1 VQATTGALQNL
12 TTLGNETVAVAQNV
26 SGLPPAAVM
35 DTAVS
40 TSTGD
45 ANLTISLPL
54 DVVTGGDNE
63 SSNSSTFSTTI
74 YLGLYFAELN
84 STATRFSRQFYV
96 QVPAA
101 VAASSSS
108 SNSSNSSS
116 NSSSADPDVLF
127 ENPYNISGGALI
139 ASQESWQLQYSSSSS
154 SNNSTS
160 DQLLLQQNLFDI
172 VLFPAMNL
180 DVSQPLGPS
189 LNALELLER
198 IDSTATRTNDRDA
211 LAIEDIKSC
220 LNLTEWTGD
229 PCLPYPHSWLT
240 CNNVNMTTSPSI
252 IAVDLSGYDL
262 NGTICPSFGNLSS
275 LTSLSL
281 ANNELTGPL
290 PSELE
295 DLTNLTTLQVQN
307 NHLTGTL
314 PDWLTSLPLLT
325 LL

>member
-12 TTLGNETVAVAQNV
+12 TTWGNETVAVAQNV

-63 SSNSSTFSTTI
+63 SSNSSTSSTTI

-101 VAASSSS
+101 AAALSSSS
-108 SNSSNSSS
+108 SSTSSSVSSSS

-160 DQLLLQQNLFDI
+160 DQLLLQENLFDI
-172 VLFPAMNL
+172 VLFPALNY
-180 DVSQPLGPS
+180 DDSQPLGPS

-198 IDSTATRTNDRDA
+198 IDSTATRTNDRD
-211 LAIEDIKSC
+211 
-220 LNLTEWTGD
+220 G
-229 PCLPYPHSWLT
+229 
-240 CNNVNMTTSPSI
+240 
-252 IAVDLSGYDL
+252 
-262 NGTICPSFGNLSS
+262 
-275 LTSLSL
+275 
-281 ANNELTGPL
+281 
-290 PSELE
+290 
-295 DLTNLTTLQVQN
+295 Q
-307 NHLTGTL
+307 
-314 PDWLTSLPLLT
+314 
-325 LL
+325 

>member
-12 TTLGNETVAVAQNV
+12 TTLGNETVAVGQNV

-54 DVVTGGDNE
+54 DVVMGGDNE

-84 STATRFSRQFYV
+84 STATQFSRQFYV

-101 VAASSSS
+101 VAAASSSPSSSS
-108 SNSSNSSS
+108 VSSSS

-180 DVSQPLGPS
+180 NVFQPLGPS

-275 LTSLSL
+275 LTSL
-281 ANNELTGPL
+281 
-290 PSELE
+290 
-295 DLTNLTTLQVQN
+295 
-307 NHLTGTL
+307 
-314 PDWLTSLPLLT
+314 
-325 LL
+325 

>member
-1 VQATTGALQNL
+1 MCVYT
-12 TTLGNETVAVAQNV
+12 
-26 SGLPPAAVM
+26 
-35 DTAVS
+35 
-40 TSTGD
+40 
-45 ANLTISLPL
+45 
-54 DVVTGGDNE
+54 
-63 SSNSSTFSTTI
+63 
-74 YLGLYFAELN
+74 
-84 STATRFSRQFYV
+84 
-96 QVPAA
+96 
-101 VAASSSS
+101 
-108 SNSSNSSS
+108 
-116 NSSSADPDVLF
+116 
-127 ENPYNISGGALI
+127 
-139 ASQESWQLQYSSSSS
+139 
-154 SNNSTS
+154 
-160 DQLLLQQNLFDI
+160 
-172 VLFPAMNL
+172 
-180 DVSQPLGPS
+180 
-189 LNALELLER
+189 
-198 IDSTATRTNDRDA
+198 A

-325 LL
+325 LLEVQNNYFSGAIPVPLLLNKNLNFS

>member
-1 VQATTGALQNL
+1 MQATTGALQNL

-108 SNSSNSSS
+108 SNSSS
-116 NSSSADPDVLF
+116 NSSSADPDLLF

-139 ASQESWQLQYSSSSS
+139 ASQESWELQYSSSSS

-160 DQLLLQQNLFDI
+160 DQLLLRQNLFDI

-198 IDSTATRTNDRDA
+198 IDSTATRTNDRD
-211 LAIEDIKSC
+211 
-220 LNLTEWTGD
+220 G
-229 PCLPYPHSWLT
+229 
-240 CNNVNMTTSPSI
+240 
-252 IAVDLSGYDL
+252 
-262 NGTICPSFGNLSS
+262 
-275 LTSLSL
+275 
-281 ANNELTGPL
+281 
-290 PSELE
+290 
-295 DLTNLTTLQVQN
+295 Q
-307 NHLTGTL
+307 
-314 PDWLTSLPLLT
+314 
-325 LL
+325 

>member
-1 VQATTGALQNL
+1 MQATTGALQNL
-12 TTLGNETVAVAQNV
+12 TTWGNETVAVAQNV
-26 SGLPPAAVM
+26 SGQPPAAVM

-63 SSNSSTFSTTI
+63 SSNSSTSSTTI

-101 VAASSSS
+101 AAALSSSS
-108 SNSSNSSS
+108 SSSSSSSVNSSS

-160 DQLLLQQNLFDI
+160 DQLLLQENLFDI
-172 VLFPAMNL
+172 VLFPALNY
-180 DVSQPLGPS
+180 DDSQPLGPS

-198 IDSTATRTNDRDA
+198 IDSTATRTNDRD
-211 LAIEDIKSC
+211 
-220 LNLTEWTGD
+220 G
-229 PCLPYPHSWLT
+229 
-240 CNNVNMTTSPSI
+240 
-252 IAVDLSGYDL
+252 
-262 NGTICPSFGNLSS
+262 
-275 LTSLSL
+275 
-281 ANNELTGPL
+281 
-290 PSELE
+290 
-295 DLTNLTTLQVQN
+295 Q
-307 NHLTGTL
+307 
-314 PDWLTSLPLLT
+314 
-325 LL
+325 